1 MDGERDWDRLWQLL
15 LLGLLAIAT
24 VLAMFD
30 STASLQDRLLTVA
43 LAGAVAVWHGWMVMA
58 HPQWPERVL
67 APMAVYFA
75 VLLVLVWVLIGRNPA
90 YVLLI
95 IGCFP
100 MAFVALP
107 GRWAYAG
114 VAVTAFLVAGRPLA
128 LLDGSA
134 SWPTLLAALASAALA
149 GFLGW
154 FIRAMEAE
162 VARRHAAN
170 RALAEANER
179 LTRLGE
185 ENAELQGR
193 LLAAARQTGVAG
205 ERGRMAREIH
215 DTLAQGLSGIVTQ
228 LEAAEE
234 AAADPAELRRRLGIA
249 RTLARESL
257 TEVRRSLND
266 LRPGPLAESRLPE
279 ALTTL
284 VADWSAT
291 QEVPAA
297 LTVTG
302 TARLL
307 HPEVEVT
314 VFRAVQEAL
323 ANVAR
328 HAGAGKAGVTLS
340 YMEDVVVV
348 DVRDDGTGFVPERAD
363 GFGLTAM
370 RQRVVRLAGSL
381 EVESAPGQ
389 GTALSVSVPAIPV
402 TAGQEAT

>member
-1 MDGERDWDRLWQLL
+1 VDGERDWDRLWQLL
-15 LLGLLAIAT
+15 LLTLLAIAT
-24 VLAMFD
+24 VLATLA
-30 STASLQDRLLTVA
+30 STASPQDRILTVA
-43 LAGAVAVWHGWMVMA
+43 LAGAVAGWHWWMVMA

-75 VLLVLVWVLIGRNPA
+75 VLLVLVWVLIGRHPA

-114 VAVTAFLVAGRPLA
+114 VALSAVLVGRPSA
-128 LLDGSA
+128 LLDGTA
-134 SWPTLLAALASAALA
+134 SWATLPAALASAALA
-149 GFLGW
+149 AFLGW
-154 FIRAMEAE
+154 FIRAREAE

-170 RALAEANER
+170 RALEEANER
-179 LTRLGE
+179 LTRLSE

-234 AAADPAELRRRLGIA
+234 AASDPAALRRRLGIA

-279 ALTTL
+279 ALSTL

-291 QEVPAA
+291 QELPVA

-314 VFRAVQEAL
+314 VFRVVQEAL

-389 GTALSVSVPAIPV
+389 GTALSVSVPAIPA